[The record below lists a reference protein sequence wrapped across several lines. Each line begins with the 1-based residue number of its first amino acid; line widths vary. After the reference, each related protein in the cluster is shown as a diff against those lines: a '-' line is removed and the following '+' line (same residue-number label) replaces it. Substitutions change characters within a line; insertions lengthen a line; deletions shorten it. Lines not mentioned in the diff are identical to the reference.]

1 MPKRTREQQDKH
13 NENRRK
19 VKKEGKKAT
28 LCMKYIGIKYPKI
41 YDEVNKLHDIIRA
54 LYPGK
59 RDLSTTPEFT
69 RCVQD
74 ENVKNNMLQPILEIP
89 LLSKQTTSTIKETT
103 QNDKVEEIPLT
114 IDATDEEIETMI
126 AELREDPDLVSFFN
140 DFHFEEITVET
151 TVETSSLTTQIDQII
166 DEEFKTLGENFPDI
180 IDNEDQ
186 LLW

>member
-1 MPKRTREQQDKH
+1 
-13 NENRRK
+13 
-19 VKKEGKKAT
+19 
-28 LCMKYIGIKYPKI
+28 
-41 YDEVNKLHDIIRA
+41 
-54 LYPGK
+54 
-59 RDLSTTPEFT
+59 
-69 RCVQD
+69 
-74 ENVKNNMLQPILEIP
+74 MLQPILEIP